1 MHVVLLALALV
12 AGLASRP
19 AADSREPLVG
29 LWTGDSIC
37 TPVRPACR
45 DEKAAY
51 HIALAD
57 RADAISMT
65 MNKVVDG
72 KEQTMGTLIFEVDT
86 GARTLRSDVNQNGLH
101 IVWEFAWSG
110 SSMRG
115 TAKQLPAGDVI
126 RNISLKKRDVQ

>member
-1 MHVVLLALALV
+1 MRGLLLAFALV
-12 AGLASRP
+12 HGLSSGP
-19 AADSREPLVG
+19 AADPREPLVG

-51 HIALAD
+51 HITLLD

-72 KEQTMGTLIFEVDT
+72 KEETMGTLIFEVDA

-101 IVWEFAWSG
+101 IVWEFSRSG
-110 SSMRG
+110 STMRG
-115 TAKQLPAGDVI
+115 TATQLPAGDVI
-126 RNISLKKRDVQ
+126 RNITLNRQ

>member
-1 MHVVLLALALV
+1 MHVVLLALVFV
-12 AGLASRP
+12 AGLAFRP
-19 AADSREPLVG
+19 AADPREPLVG
-29 LWTGDSIC
+29 LWTRDSIC

-51 HIALAD
+51 HIAPVD

-72 KEQTMGTLIFEVDT
+72 KEETMGTLIFEVDA
-86 GARTLRSDVNQNGLH
+86 GARALRSTTDQNGLH
-101 IVWEFAWSG
+101 IVWEFTWSG
-110 SSMRG
+110 SWMRG

-126 RNISLKKRDVQ
+126 RNITLMKRDVQ

>member
-19 AADSREPLVG
+19 AADPREPLVG
-29 LWTGDSIC
+29 VWTGDSIC

-72 KEQTMGTLIFEVDT
+72 KEETMGTLIFEVDAR
-86 GARTLRSDVNQNGLH
+86 ARTLNP
-101 IVWEFAWSG
+101 
-110 SSMRG
+110 
-115 TAKQLPAGDVI
+115 T
-126 RNISLKKRDVQ
+126 

>member
-1 MHVVLLALALV
+1 MHLVLLALALV

-19 AADSREPLVG
+19 AADPREPLVG
-29 LWTGDSIC
+29 VWTGDSIC

-45 DEKAAY
+45 DETAAY
-51 HIALAD
+51 HIALGD

-72 KEQTMGTLIFEVDT
+72 KEQTMGTLIFEVDA

-101 IVWEFAWSG
+101 IVWEFASSG

-126 RNISLKKRDVQ
+126 RNITLKKRDVQ